1 MFNSEVLTPET
12 MKLNDVEPEG
22 FTSEPRSLFF
32 EVTKLREAVLRLCDL
47 QQELAQKVET
57 ALNPHPIAGD
67 GESNHPA
74 QVV

>member
-1 MFNSEVLTPET
+1 MSRESLTPET

-47 QQELAQKVET
+47 MGELDRKVTSVIEHE
-57 ALNPHPIAGD
+57 PPIEGYGNDA
-67 GESNHPA
+67 HT
-74 QVV
+74 V